1 MKLLEEHESQM
12 AQVSDQ
18 TANTDIATGPS
29 GVSLDPLKFVLYP
42 IQQYLALA
50 CKALR
55 FIKNVLIWDEPY
67 IAFILTFVFF
77 GIGFVLLFVPWMFL
91 YRWTARLVAW
101 LLLGPQMCL
110 ADIYWYRK
118 FEEMTEEERAQQIR
132 DGLKLQLE
140 AAHALAS
147 VARIQT
153 EEAVKLR
160 DVRKCLFG
168 RLPRSSV
175 MVLNVFERRCGCSL
189 FSLSRTLGKFITR
202 VPVLRMERMP
212 DFPLHSS
219 SAKPYKNPSP
229 NQPRGV
235 SERIRKLSRL
245 IRWCFPSVLGSRSP
259 IVVSVCYTSQY

>member
-12 AQVSDQ
+12 AQVGDQ
-18 TANTDIATGPS
+18 TASTDIATGTS

-132 DGLKLQLE
+132 DGLKTQLE

-160 DVRKCLFG
+160 DVKKSLYGKLPKSIGLECVRATIYDVHFFG
-168 RLPRSSV
+168 R
-175 MVLNVFERRCGCSL
+175 
-189 FSLSRTLGKFITR
+189 TIGKFITR

-219 SAKPYKNPSP
+219 SAQPYKPSP

-235 SERIRKLSRL
+235 PERIRKLWRL
-245 IRWCFPSVLGSRSP
+245 RRWCFYALLGSP
-259 IVVSVCYTSQY
+259 